1 MDFPPN
7 APPYFHMLA
16 KPTGSACNLNCAYCF
31 FLAKE
36 AFYPGSRFRMTDE
49 MLELYLRQY
58 IESQREDLVTIA
70 WQGGEPT
77 LMGLDFFKRS
87 VEIARKVARPGMRIE
102 HTIQTN
108 GTLLDDAWCAFFHE
122 HHFLVGLSIDGP
134 RALHDAYRVDKGG
147 RPTFDKV
154 VAAARLLQQHQVDF
168 NVLTTVHAA
177 NASHPLDVYHFI
189 RDELGV
195 QWMQFIPIVERINAD
210 GRSLV
215 QEGQA
220 VTDRSVDPQQWGQFL
235 ITIFDEWVRR
245 DVGSV
250 YVTMFEAALASWVG
264 APAALC
270 IFAET
275 CGNALAIEHNGDVYS
290 CDHFVEPNYLL
301 GNIQEQHLVELVASE
316 QQRRFGT
323 DKRDTLPG
331 YCLKCKVRFACQ
343 GECPKNRFRNTPD
356 GKPGLNY
363 LCAGYKAFFTHID
376 RPMRIM
382 AQLYRAGREPWEV
395 MRLLADEQNRLQAAF
410 ASTRPNDFCPCGS
423 GKKFKQCHGRK

>member
-1 MDFPPN
+1 MSGP
-7 APPYFHMLA
+7 FHLLA
-16 KPTGSACNLNCAYCF
+16 KPTGAACNLACAYCF
-31 FLAKE
+31 FLSKE
-36 AFYPGSRFRMTDE
+36 ELYPGSAFRMTDE
-49 MLELYLRQY
+49 VLEAYVRQLLDAQ
-58 IESQREDLVTIA
+58 EGQEEVTFA

-77 LMGLDFFKRS
+77 LMGLDFFERS
-87 VEIARKVARPGMRIE
+87 VACVERHRKPPQRVSYS
-102 HTIQTN
+102 IQTN
-108 GTLLDDAWCAFFHE
+108 GTLLDDAWCAFFRE

-134 RALHDAYRVDKGG
+134 RLLHDAYRLDKGG

-154 VAAARLLQQHQVDF
+154 VTAARLLQQHQVDF

-177 NASHPLDVYHFI
+177 NAAHPLDVYHFI

-235 ITIFDEWVRR
+235 ITIFDEWLRR

-264 APAALC
+264 APAAVC
-270 IFAET
+270 VFAET

-301 GNIQEQHLVELVASE
+301 GNIQEKHLVELVASE
-316 QQRRFGT
+316 QQHRFGN

-331 YCLKCKVRFACQ
+331 YCLQCKVKFACQ

-382 AQLYRAGREPWEV
+382 AQLYRAGRAPWEV
-395 MRLLADEQNRLQAAF
+395 MRLLADEQAMLQAAF

-423 GKKFKQCHGRK
+423 GKKFKQCHGKQG